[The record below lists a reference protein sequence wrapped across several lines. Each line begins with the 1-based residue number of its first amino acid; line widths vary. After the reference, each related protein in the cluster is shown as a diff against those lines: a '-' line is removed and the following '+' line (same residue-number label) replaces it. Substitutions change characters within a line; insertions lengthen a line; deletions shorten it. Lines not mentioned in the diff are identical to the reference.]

1 MLYALLFGA
10 ILPMTVRMN
19 AGLGGS
25 IGQLPGAV
33 AVHVIGGV
41 FGLVCVLPFTDRA
54 WITALPR
61 TPWWAFLG
69 GIVGTFLVVLA
80 NRAVLALGTAGFT
93 AVNVAVQLV
102 ISALLDHY
110 GLLGAET
117 SAITLPRVGGM
128 LLLAVGAALVVRG

>member
-1 MLYALLFGA
+1 VLYALFFGC

-33 AVHVIGGV
+33 AVHVIGGL
-41 FGLVCVLPFTDRA
+41 FGLACVLPFVGRD
-54 WITALPR
+54 WVSALPR

-93 AVNVAVQLV
+93 AVNVAMQLV
-102 ISALLDHY
+102 VSALLDHY
-110 GLLGAET
+110 GLLGAEQA
-117 SAITLPRVGGM
+117 SVTLPRVGGM
-128 LLLAVGAALVVRG
+128 ILLGVGAALVVRG